1 MSNKFTNKLKNGAK
15 TVVTG
20 QDGSILDVVRR
31 IVLFIKEFIIAIN
44 EKVQM
49 RRNEKMNNERDKGY

>member
-1 MSNKFTNKLKNGAK
+1 MSNKLTNKLKNGAK

-20 QDGSILDVVRR
+20 QDGSILDVIGRL
-31 IVLFIKEFIIAIN
+31 VLFIKEFIVAIN

-49 RRNEKMNNERDKGY
+49 RRNEKLNNEKDGFS

>member
-1 MSNKFTNKLKNGAK
+1 MSKITNKLKNGAK

-20 QDGSILDVVRR
+20 QDGSILDVIGRL
-31 IVLFIKEFIIAIN
+31 VLFVKEFVIAIN

-49 RRNEKMNNERDKGY
+49 RRNEKFNNKDGLN

>member
-20 QDGSILDVVRR
+20 QDGSILDMVGR

>member
-1 MSNKFTNKLKNGAK
+1 MSKITNKLKNGAK

-20 QDGSILDVVRR
+20 QDGSILDVIGRL
-31 IVLFIKEFIIAIN
+31 VLFIKEFVIAIN

-49 RRNEKMNNERDKGY
+49 RRNEKFNNNKDGLN

>member
-1 MSNKFTNKLKNGAK
+1 MSKITNKLKNGAK

-20 QDGSILDVVRR
+20 QDGSILDVIGRL
-31 IVLFIKEFIIAIN
+31 VLFVKEFVIAIN

-49 RRNEKMNNERDKGY
+49 RRNEKFNKDKDGLN

>member
-1 MSNKFTNKLKNGAK
+1 MSKITNKLKNGAK

-20 QDGSILDVVRR
+20 QDGSILDVIGRL
-31 IVLFIKEFIIAIN
+31 VLFVKEFVIAIN

-49 RRNEKMNNERDKGY
+49 RRNEKFNNNKDGLN

>member
-1 MSNKFTNKLKNGAK
+1 MSKITSKLKNGAK

-20 QDGSILDVVRR
+20 QDGSILDVIGRL
-31 IVLFIKEFIIAIN
+31 VLFVKEFVIAIN

-49 RRNEKMNNERDKGY
+49 RRNEKFNKDKDGLN

>member
-1 MSNKFTNKLKNGAK
+1 MSKITNKLKNGAK

-20 QDGSILDVVRR
+20 QDGSILDVIGR
-31 IVLFIKEFIIAIN
+31 IVLFVKEFVIAIN

-49 RRNEKMNNERDKGY
+49 RRNEKFNKDKDGLN

>member
-1 MSNKFTNKLKNGAK
+1 MTKITNKLKNGVK

-20 QDGSILDVVRR
+20 QDGSILDVIGR
-31 IVLFIKEFIIAIN
+31 IVLFVKEFVIAIN

-49 RRNEKMNNERDKGY
+49 RRNEKFNKDKDGLN